1 MSFMYNPFPFDDPR
15 PVNRPALAKE
25 TIEGVTCGTL
35 KSASKLA
42 AEFAGMLKDG
52 RGVVVAIDGYTTA
65 DWTRLV
71 NCLSQQLIA
80 KGVEMTT
87 VSFSDIYKSRSEE
100 RRVGKECRSRWS
112 PYH

>member
-52 RGVVVAIDGYTTA
+52 RGVVVAIDRRLDPSGELPFPAA
-65 DWTRLV
+65 DR
-71 NCLSQQLIA
+71 Q
-80 KGVEMTT
+80 
-87 VSFSDIYKSRSEE
+87 
-100 RRVGKECRSRWS
+100 RRRDDHGQVL
-112 PYH
+112 